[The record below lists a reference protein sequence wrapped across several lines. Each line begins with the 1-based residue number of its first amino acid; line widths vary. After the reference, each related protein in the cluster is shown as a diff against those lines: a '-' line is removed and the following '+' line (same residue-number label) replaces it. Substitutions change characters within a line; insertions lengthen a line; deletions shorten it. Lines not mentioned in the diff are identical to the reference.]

1 METLKTTHFKI
12 IAIKILTITA
22 LMFIV
27 LTLKM
32 EEIHSQAHLN
42 PVTEVV
48 DQEVLSNYQIQAV
61 QVPGAFVAI
70 PVPVTK
76 PTD

>member
-1 METLKTTHFKI
+1 
-12 IAIKILTITA
+12 
-22 LMFIV
+22 MFIV